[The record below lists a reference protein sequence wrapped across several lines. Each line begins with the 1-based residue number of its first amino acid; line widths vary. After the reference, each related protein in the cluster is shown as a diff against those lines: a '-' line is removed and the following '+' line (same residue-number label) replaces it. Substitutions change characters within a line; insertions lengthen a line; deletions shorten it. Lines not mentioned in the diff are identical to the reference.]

1 MRCGLGLGYDWAG
14 VEWVGGVWLVR
25 LGGAGC
31 NKG

>member
-1 MRCGLGLGYDWAG
+1 MRCGLGYDWAG
-14 VEWVGGVWLVR
+14 VEWVGGVWWGR